1 MIVIDRYLINI
12 FKSFKVHL
20 LGGTIPFTAQQPSSV
35 RCIRVFYQRLRRR
48 LQCLKEEVGKYEEV
62 NSGIVPE
69 VSNAQEEE
77 EGDDFLGAGLFSN
90 L

>member
-1 MIVIDRYLINI
+1 M
-12 FKSFKVHL
+12 
-20 LGGTIPFTAQQPSSV
+20 
-35 RCIRVFYQRLRRR
+35 
-48 LQCLKEEVGKYEEV
+48 QCLKEEVGKYEEA

>member
-1 MIVIDRYLINI
+1 MILRV
-12 FKSFKVHL
+12 
-20 LGGTIPFTAQQPSSV
+20 GGTIPFTAQQPSSV

-48 LQCLKEEVGKYEEV
+48 LQCLKEEVGKYEEA

>member
-1 MIVIDRYLINI
+1 MILRV
-12 FKSFKVHL
+12 
-20 LGGTIPFTAQQPSSV
+20 GGTIPFTAQQPSSV

-48 LQCLKEEVGKYEEV
+48 LQCLKEEVGKYEEAAREA
-62 NSGIVPE
+62 NSGVVHE